1 MRLTERFGTRS
12 PSVRSR
18 WAAGS
23 VVERWT
29 LCPTWAS
36 SRAIVVAMVV
46 LPTPPL
52 PIVRITPWPIRVISG
67 INSSSDSG
75 RESNSSCE
83 TADIG
88 CSATSV
94 GSFNARRAETPMS
107 PKGRSPTST
116 RGSVERPT
124 GIASS
129 AERPRASRAAATPSD
144 GSIARNRPLM
154 INRWFRTPRSAS
166 SRLVRSASCKAVAS
180 ARVTSTR
187 VVVSGSE
194 SAARADS

>member
-29 LCPTWAS
+29 LCPRRAS
-36 SRAIVVAMVV
+36 SRAILVAMVV
-46 LPTPPL
+46 FPTPPL
-52 PIVRITPWPIRVISG
+52 PIVRITPWPVRVISG
-67 INSSSDSG
+67 INASSDGG

-94 GSFNARRAETPMS
+94 GSFNAA
-107 PKGRSPTST
+107 KGRNADEPE
-116 RGSVERPT
+116 GQKPD
-124 GIASS
+124 IN
-129 AERPRASRAAATPSD
+129 
-144 GSIARNRPLM
+144 ARK
-154 INRWFRTPRSAS
+154 
-166 SRLVRSASCKAVAS
+166 C
-180 ARVTSTR
+180 
-187 VVVSGSE
+187 
-194 SAARADS
+194 